1 MPVTTRNQAANGIV
15 LGTLIDRSGSME
27 EMNPVETVN
36 SINQVISEQSD
47 QGNITYFGGSFD
59 SHYTMFIDGAKAP
72 IRKITVED
80 IKPRGITALYSAMGN
95 FITDI
100 SEKAPVGVRVVIV
113 VLTDGM
119 NNSHPDSWTVSNIRS
134 LVTEKREKENWEF
147 IFMGAN
153 QDAILVGEEL
163 GVPKNSSVTFSYSSQ
178 GVQSA
183 LRCMSD
189 AVTRTRTGEDCE
201 IEFTQQERFDS
212 SCVEPE
218 SNSTPQRCN
227 AICPGSDDYMESQ
240 NY

>member
-1 MPVTTRNQAANGIV
+1 MPVTTRNQAANGII
-15 LGTLIDRSGSME
+15 LGTLIDRSGSMD

-36 SINQVISEQSD
+36 AINQVISEQSE
-47 QGNITYFGGSFD
+47 QGDITYFGGSFD
-59 SHYTMFIDGAKAP
+59 SHYTMFIDGAKSP
-72 IRKITVED
+72 IRKITVKD
-80 IKPRGITALYSAMGN
+80 IEPRGITALYSAMGN
-95 FITDI
+95 FINDI

-119 NNSHPDSWTVSNIRS
+119 NNSHPDSWTSSNIRS
-134 LVTEKREKENWEF
+134 LVTDKREKDNWEF

-153 QDAILVGEEL
+153 QDAILVGEDL

-189 AVTRTRTGEDCE
+189 AVTRTRNGKNSE
-201 IEFTQQERFDS
+201 IEFTQQERFES
-212 SCVEPE
+212 SCMEPH
-218 SNSTPQRCN
+218 SNNMPERCN
-227 AICPGSDDYMESQ
+227 AYSPEQDDMESQ